1 MVPSIVLT
9 LHAKLKTQPLPLKI
23 SWYIIEKE
31 RHVEKIVSIEY
42 KYSHK
47 GAKVRQLHGEELID
61 SAEELPSGRASQ
73 EKVCEKCSR
82 TKRNAPS

>member
-31 RHVEKIVSIEY
+31 TCKKTVSIEY

-47 GAKVRQLHGEELID
+47 GAKVRQLHGEELIN